1 MTNTRKNIAVEV
13 AASEEADDNKNL
25 KYHYNMAKS
34 NEQLEDILDDLS
46 VIKNNNVVTEQKL
59 SNIEN
64 LLAKL
69 ATKEEDVPITPV
81 ASTSAASIP
90 YDEIKSAVHEEMDS
104 YFNAMSDSTELL
116 SNKTL
121 KRLGAIFIELYAEEI
136 DKFLE
141 KDEKERERKRSVY
154 MQKRKAQGLMTIE
167 QVAEWAPQYS
177 LEIQRTI
184 RYIGM
189 KIIDENESV
198 EKAHAI
204 LKIWGDALQTITS
217 PRPSPPPTLKSW
229 WFYRWNR
236 FKQRTD
242 KWRLLQWY
250 LVILGIIACVLF
262 SSLDQNWVMDLD
274 RTNRIFYKKVII
286 DEKRKKNYQELDS
299 LIHSDSFF
307 KTYWNLNN

>member
-1 MTNTRKNIAVEV
+1 MINTRKNIAVEV
-13 AASEEADDNKNL
+13 AASEEAEDNKNL

-34 NEQLEDILDDLS
+34 NEQLEDILDGLS
-46 VIKNNNVVTEQKL
+46 VIKNNNVATEQRL

-69 ATKEEDVPITPV
+69 ATKEEDAPITPV
-81 ASTSAASIP
+81 ASTSATSIP
-90 YDEIKSAVHEEMDS
+90 YDEIKNAVHEEMDS
-104 YFNAMSDSTELL
+104 YFNAMSDSAELL
-116 SNKTL
+116 SDKTL
-121 KRLGAIFIELYAEEI
+121 KRLGTIFIELYVEEI
-136 DKFLE
+136 EKYLE

-154 MQKRKAQGLMTIE
+154 MQKRKAQGLITIE

-189 KIIDENESV
+189 KILDENESV

-204 LKIWGDALQTITS
+204 LKVWGDALQTITS
-217 PRPSPPPTLKSW
+217 HKASSLPTLKSW

-236 FKQRTD
+236 FRQRTD
-242 KWRLLQWY
+242 KWGLLQWY

-262 SSLDQNWVMDLD
+262 SSLYQNRVMDLD
-274 RTNRIFYKKVII
+274 RTNRIFYKKVIM

-307 KTYWNLNN
+307 KTYWGLND

>member
-1 MTNTRKNIAVEV
+1 
-13 AASEEADDNKNL
+13 
-25 KYHYNMAKS
+25 MAKS

-46 VIKNNNVVTEQKL
+46 VIKSNNATTEQRL
-59 SNIEN
+59 SNIET

-69 ATKEEDVPITPV
+69 ATKEDVAPIIPV
-81 ASTSAASIP
+81 ASTSATSIP
-90 YDEIKSAVHEEMDS
+90 YDEIKNAVHEEMDS
-104 YFNAMSDSTELL
+104 YYNAMSDSAELL
-116 SNKTL
+116 SDKTL
-121 KRLGAIFIELYAEEI
+121 KRLGTIFIELYVEEI
-136 DKFLE
+136 EKYLE
-141 KDEKERERKRSVY
+141 KDEKERECKRNVY
-154 MQKRKAQGLMTIE
+154 LQKRKAQGLMTIE

-189 KIIDENESV
+189 KILDENESV

-204 LKIWGDALQTITS
+204 LNVWGDALQTITS
-217 PRPSPPPTLKSW
+217 PKPSPPPTLKSW

-242 KWRLLQWY
+242 KWGLLQWY
-250 LVILGIIACVLF
+250 LAILGIIACVLF
-262 SSLDQNWVMDLD
+262 SSLYQNRVMDLD
-274 RTNRIFYKKVII
+274 RTNRIFYKKVIM

-307 KTYWNLNN
+307 KTYWGLNN

>member
-13 AASEEADDNKNL
+13 AASEEAEDNKNL

-34 NEQLEDILDDLS
+34 NEQLEDILDELS
-46 VIKNNNVVTEQKL
+46 VIKNNNVATEQRL
-59 SNIEN
+59 SNIET

-69 ATKEEDVPITPV
+69 TTKEKVAPITSV
-81 ASTSAASIP
+81 ASTSAASFP

-104 YFNAMSDSTELL
+104 YFNAMSDSAELL
-116 SNKTL
+116 SDEVL
-121 KRLGAIFIELYAEEI
+121 KRMGTIFIELSVEEI
-136 DKFLE
+136 EKYLE
-141 KDEKERERKRSVY
+141 KDEKERECKRNVY
-154 MQKRKAQGLMTIE
+154 LQKRKAQGLMTIE

-189 KIIDENESV
+189 KIINEDESV

-217 PRPSPPPTLKSW
+217 PKPSPPPTLKSW
-229 WFYRWNR
+229 WLYRWNR

-242 KWRLLQWY
+242 KWGLLQWY
-250 LVILGIIACVLF
+250 LVILGIIASIFF
-262 SSLDQNWVMDLD
+262 SNL
-274 RTNRIFYKKVII
+274 
-286 DEKRKKNYQELDS
+286 YQERIMKRDRLNRMFYQYVIKDENLKKEYLKLDS
-299 LIHSDSFF
+299 LM
-307 KTYWNLNN
+307 

>member
-13 AASEEADDNKNL
+13 AASEEAEDNKNL

-34 NEQLEDILDDLS
+34 NEQLEDILDELS
-46 VIKNNNVVTEQKL
+46 VIKNNNVATEQRL
-59 SNIEN
+59 GNIEN

-69 ATKEEDVPITPV
+69 ATKEEVAPITPL
-81 ASTSAASIP
+81 ASTSAAFIP
-90 YDEIKSAVHEEMDS
+90 YDEIKNAVHEEMDS
-104 YFNAMSDSTELL
+104 YFNAMSDSAELL
-116 SNKTL
+116 SDKTL
-121 KRLGAIFIELYAEEI
+121 KRLGTIFIELYVEEI
-136 DKFLE
+136 DKYLE
-141 KDEKERERKRSVY
+141 KDEKERKCKRNVY
-154 MQKRKAQGLMTIE
+154 LQKRKAQGLMTIE

-217 PRPSPPPTLKSW
+217 PKPSLPPTLKSW
-229 WFYRWNR
+229 WLYRWNR
-236 FKQRTD
+236 FKQRTNN
-242 KWRLLQWY
+242 WGLLKWY
-250 LVILGIIACVLF
+250 LVILGITATIFF
-262 SSLDQNWVMDLD
+262 SSLYQNRVMDLD
-274 RTNRIFYKKVII
+274 RTNRIFYKEVIM
-286 DEKRKKNYQELDS
+286 DEKRKVRYHELDS

-307 KTYWNLNN
+307 KTYWSLEH

>member
-1 MTNTRKNIAVEV
+1 
-13 AASEEADDNKNL
+13 
-25 KYHYNMAKS
+25 MAKS

-46 VIKNNNVVTEQKL
+46 VIKSNNAATEQRL
-59 SNIEN
+59 SNMET
-64 LLAKL
+64 LLAKM
-69 ATKEEDVPITPV
+69 ATKEDVAPIIPV
-81 ASTSAASIP
+81 ASTSATSIP
-90 YDEIKSAVHEEMDS
+90 YDEIKNAVHEEMDS
-104 YFNAMSDSTELL
+104 YYNAMSDSAELL
-116 SNKTL
+116 SDKTL
-121 KRLGAIFIELYAEEI
+121 KRLGTIFIELYVEEI
-136 DKFLE
+136 EKYLE

-189 KIIDENESV
+189 KILDENESV

-204 LKIWGDALQTITS
+204 LKVWGDALQTITS
-217 PRPSPPPTLKSW
+217 HKASSSPTLKSW

-236 FKQRTD
+236 FRQRTD
-242 KWRLLQWY
+242 KWGLVQWY

-262 SSLDQNWVMDLD
+262 SSLYQSRVMDLD
-274 RTNRIFYKKVII
+274 RTNRIFYKNVIM
-286 DEKRKKNYQELDS
+286 DEKRKKDYQELDS

-307 KTYWNLNN
+307 KTYWSLEH

>member
-13 AASEEADDNKNL
+13 AASEEAEDNKNL

-34 NEQLEDILDDLS
+34 NEQLEDILDELS
-46 VIKNNNVVTEQKL
+46 VIKNNNVATEQRL
-59 SNIEN
+59 SNIET

-69 ATKEEDVPITPV
+69 TTKEKVAPITSV
-81 ASTSAASIP
+81 ASTSAAFFP

-104 YFNAMSDSTELL
+104 YFNAMSDSAELL
-116 SNKTL
+116 SDEVL
-121 KRLGAIFIELYAEEI
+121 KRMGTIFIELYVEEI
-136 DKFLE
+136 EKYLE
-141 KDEKERERKRSVY
+141 KDEKERECKRNVY
-154 MQKRKAQGLMTIE
+154 LQKRKAQGLMTIE

-189 KIIDENESV
+189 KIINEDESV

-204 LKIWGDALQTITS
+204 LKIWGDALHTITS
-217 PRPSPPPTLKSW
+217 PKPSPPPTLKSW
-229 WFYRWNR
+229 WLYRWHR

-250 LVILGIIACVLF
+250 LVILGIIASIFF
-262 SSLDQNWVMDLD
+262 SNL
-274 RTNRIFYKKVII
+274 
-286 DEKRKKNYQELDS
+286 YQERIMKRDRLNRMFYQYVIKDENLKKEYLKLDS
-299 LIHSDSFF
+299 LM
-307 KTYWNLNN
+307 

>member
-1 MTNTRKNIAVEV
+1 
-13 AASEEADDNKNL
+13 
-25 KYHYNMAKS
+25 MAKS

-46 VIKNNNVVTEQKL
+46 VIKNNNVATEQRL
-59 SNIEN
+59 GNIEN

-69 ATKEEDVPITPV
+69 AAKEEVAPITPV
-81 ASTSAASIP
+81 GSTSAASFP

-104 YFNAMSDSTELL
+104 YFNAMSDSAELL
-116 SNKTL
+116 SDKTL
-121 KRLGAIFIELYAEEI
+121 KRLGTIFIELYVEEI
-136 DKFLE
+136 DKYLE
-141 KDEKERERKRSVY
+141 KDEKERKCKRNVY
-154 MQKRKAQGLMTIE
+154 LQKRKTQGLMTIE

-204 LKIWGDALQTITS
+204 LKVWGDALQTITS
-217 PRPSPPPTLKSW
+217 HKASSPPTLKSW

-236 FKQRTD
+236 FRQRTD
-242 KWRLLQWY
+242 KWGLVQWY
-250 LVILGIIACVLF
+250 LLILGIIVSIFF
-262 SSLDQNWVMDLD
+262 SSLYQSRVMDLD
-274 RTNRIFYKKVII
+274 RTNRIFYKEVIM
-286 DEKRKKNYQELDS
+286 DEKRKERYHELDS

-307 KTYWNLNN
+307 RTYWSLEH

>member
-1 MTNTRKNIAVEV
+1 
-13 AASEEADDNKNL
+13 
-25 KYHYNMAKS
+25 MAKS

-46 VIKNNNVVTEQKL
+46 AIKNNNVATEQRL
-59 SNIEN
+59 GNIEN

-69 ATKEEDVPITPV
+69 ATKEDVAPITPV

-262 SSLDQNWVMDLD
+262 SSLYQNWVMDLD

>member
-1 MTNTRKNIAVEV
+1 
-13 AASEEADDNKNL
+13 
-25 KYHYNMAKS
+25 MAKS

-46 VIKNNNVVTEQKL
+46 VIKNNNVATEQRL
-59 SNIEN
+59 GNIEN

-69 ATKEEDVPITPV
+69 ATNEDVAPITPV

-262 SSLDQNWVMDLD
+262 SSLYQNWVMDLD

>member
-1 MTNTRKNIAVEV
+1 
-13 AASEEADDNKNL
+13 
-25 KYHYNMAKS
+25 MAKS

-46 VIKNNNVVTEQKL
+46 VIKSNNAATEQRL
-59 SNIEN
+59 SNIET

-69 ATKEEDVPITPV
+69 ATKEDVAPIIPV

-104 YFNAMSDSTELL
+104 YYNAMSDTTELQPDK
-116 SNKTL
+116 NL
-121 KRLGAIFIELYAEEI
+121 KRLATIFNSLYAEEM
-136 DKFLE
+136 KRYLE
-141 KDEKERERKRSVY
+141 KDEKERVHKRNEY
-154 MQKRKAQGLMTIE
+154 LQKRKAQGLMTIE
-167 QVAEWAPQYS
+167 QVAEWVPQYS

-189 KIIDENESV
+189 KILDENESV

-217 PRPSPPPTLKSW
+217 SKTSPPPTLKSW
-229 WFYRWNR
+229 WLYRWNR

-242 KWRLLQWY
+242 KWGLVQWY

-262 SSLDQNWVMDLD
+262 SSIYQSRVMDLD
-274 RTNRIFYKKVII
+274 RINRIFYKKVIM
-286 DEKRKKNYQELDS
+286 DEKRKRNYQELDS

-307 KTYWNLNN
+307 KTYWELAH

>member
-1 MTNTRKNIAVEV
+1 
-13 AASEEADDNKNL
+13 
-25 KYHYNMAKS
+25 MAKS

-46 VIKNNNVVTEQKL
+46 VIKNNNVATEQRL
-59 SNIEN
+59 GNIEN

-69 ATKEEDVPITPV
+69 AAKEEVAPITPV
-81 ASTSAASIP
+81 ASTSAAFIP

-104 YFNAMSDSTELL
+104 YFNVMSDSTELL
-116 SNKTL
+116 SDKTL
-121 KRLGAIFIELYAEEI
+121 ERLATIFNSLYAEEM
-136 DKFLE
+136 KRYLE
-141 KDEKERERKRSVY
+141 KDEKERVHKRNEY
-154 MQKRKAQGLMTIE
+154 LQKRKAQGLLTIE

-177 LEIQRTI
+177 VEIQRTI

-229 WFYRWNR
+229 WFYRWNS
-236 FKQRTD
+236 FKQKTD
-242 KWRLLQWY
+242 KWGLLQWY

-262 SSLDQNWVMDLD
+262 SSLYQSRVMDLD
-274 RTNRIFYKKVII
+274 RTNRIFYKKVIM
-286 DEKRKKNYQELDS
+286 DEKRKKDYQELDS

-307 KTYWNLNN
+307 KTYWGLNN